1 MISCVWWPDGVY
13 TLGCGRRI
21 IVMWRRCINIAA
33 GLSLTLGIAILL
45 LWMRSYICTD
55 EITYRGPVYAFRVR
69 SIDGWLC
76 LIESRY
82 LMSMNRWVLRLYA
95 RNAGSLL
102 VDVPD
107 LQLNVP
113 FFSLFLWSSVL
124 PFWRFLFPMLRRRAS
139 ARGFEV
145 GRAAAT

>member
-1 MISCVWWPDGVY
+1 
-13 TLGCGRRI
+13 
-21 IVMWRRCINIAA
+21 MWRRCINIASA
-33 GLSLTLGIAILL
+33 LSLTLGVAILL
-45 LWMRSYICTD
+45 LWMRSYLCTD
-55 EITYRGPVYAFRVR
+55 EITYRGPVYAFRAR

-82 LMSMNRWVLRLYA
+82 LMSVDRWVFLFNA
-95 RNAGSLL
+95 RSAGSLL
-102 VDVPD
+102 VDMPD

-113 FFSLFLWSSVL
+113 FFSLVVWLSIL
-124 PFWRFLFPMLRRRAS
+124 PFWRFLIPVLRRRAN

>member
-1 MISCVWWPDGVY
+1 MVVGAAAARDRHY
-13 TLGCGRRI
+13 
-21 IVMWRRCINIAA
+21 VMWRRCFNIAA
-33 GLSLTLGIAILL
+33 GLSLILGIAILM

-82 LMSMNRWVLRLYA
+82 LMSVDRWVYLFNA
-95 RNAGSLL
+95 RSAGGLF
-102 VDVPD
+102 VDMPD

-113 FFSLFLWSSVL
+113 YFSLFVWSSVL
-124 PFWRFLFPMLRRRAS
+124 PFGRFLIPELRRREI

-145 GRAAAT
+145 GRAAAK